1 MKEPD
6 QQTSIKVASNSEHWG
21 DMHTFISPPN
31 FVGFRNE
38 TFLIVCRAE
47 GSDSPPS
54 LVIDLPFWH
63 HNINKQFYAVFS
75 KFSMKIS
82 DPLLRP
88 PPQASNK
95 LGQLLTAKTS
105 F

>member
-6 QQTSIKVASNSEHWG
+6 QQTSIKVASNSEDWG

-38 TFLIVCRAE
+38 TFLIVCR
-47 GSDSPPS
+47 GVGFSPS

-63 HNINKQFYAVFS
+63 QNINQQFYTVFS

-88 PPQASNK
+88 PPQASK
-95 LGQLLTAKTS
+95 GGQ
-105 F
+105 